1 MSGNNDFFLKFME
14 PFFSGI
20 INLFKEIGLSLFQIF
35 NVLNYIEVI
44 KEYYKDI
51 TGAGIVMIV
60 LASLSL
66 LLLFGLFFF
75 LIYRLIVGYFKYRHR
90 ASHQQALVEE
100 IDNLNNEV
108 IKLKSENQK

>member
-1 MSGNNDFFLKFME
+1 MSGYNDFFLKFME

-44 KEYYKDI
+44 KEYYRYNRGWNCHDSFGQFIII
-51 TGAGIVMIV
+51 TFIWFIF
-60 LASLSL
+60 L
-66 LLLFGLFFF
+66 

-108 IKLKSENQK
+108 IKLKVKIKNI